1 MVITKDELKIGA
13 ANTVV
18 VDKNGAVIANL
29 SGDEK
34 CLYQIGK
41 IIK

>member
-1 MVITKDELKIGA
+1 MVIF
-13 ANTVV
+13 
-18 VDKNGAVIANL
+18 DKYILTIAFFYDLFYNL
-29 SGDEK
+29 NGDEK

>member
-1 MVITKDELKIGA
+1 MATFYKYIHI
-13 ANTVV
+13 
-18 VDKNGAVIANL
+18 IAFFYDLFYNL
-29 SGDEK
+29 IGDEK

>member
-1 MVITKDELKIGA
+1 MSFFNKYIHTFAFFYDLFY
-13 ANTVV
+13 
-18 VDKNGAVIANL
+18 NL